1 MCLSLSKQSVYFNLT
16 LYQRCLKFN
25 IKTVIMMKLI
35 NSQFFIVNFI
45 DLDQYIFVEL
55 E

>member
-1 MCLSLSKQSVYFNLT
+1 
-16 LYQRCLKFN
+16 
-25 IKTVIMMKLI
+25 MKLT

-55 E
+55 EWSFVKYMQNSLFFSS